1 MGSQWLYV
9 LSGSQPVGVT
19 GGQDSRKDK
28 TVDWVLHPK
37 PTSYMCLD
45 TPCPTRFVYIAHPND
60 CPLRNRA
67 YYYLHFTIKEL
78 TNDHFQLGASS
89 RMKDGVSWVLLLG
102 PNI

>member
-1 MGSQWLYV
+1 MVIRALWITACWGDRRTRQ
-9 LSGSQPVGVT
+9 QE
-19 GGQDSRKDK
+19 GQDSGLGPLSK
-28 TVDWVLHPK
+28 TDFLYVSRHTLSYALCLH
-37 PTSYMCLD
+37 SSSN
-45 TPCPTRFVYIAHPND
+45 PND

-78 TNDHFQLGASS
+78 TNDHFRLGASS